1 MVLASVPGGASHQ
14 WGTEREILMTEY
26 RSPDKLR
33 GGDSWLARLL
43 RRTATVF
50 VSTMRVVLYLVATS
64 AVLVIAVL
72 FLKWAYL
79 MLCAWWPKVGEW
91 VL

>member
-1 MVLASVPGGASHQ
+1 MA
-14 WGTEREILMTEY
+14 EY
-26 RSPDKLR
+26 RAPDKLH

-50 VSTMRVVLYLVATS
+50 VSTMRVVLHLVATNV
-64 AVLVIAVL
+64 VLVIAVL
-72 FLKWAYL
+72 FLKWADL